1 MMPPQPYPGMYYQ
14 PMAPEHFLSRRN
26 VWTLNAI
33 ALVAIWVA
41 FIFRLVT
48 PDVNVLA
55 FSRFLVF
62 TGGFLGVL
70 ASTAAALGSKKTT
83 DLQNL
88 GLLVWAG
95 FLVAFVASALAVLP
109 GL

>member
-1 MMPPQPYPGMYYQ
+1 MPPPQPYPGMYYQ
-14 PMAPEHFLSRRN
+14 PMAPEHLLSRRN
-26 VWTLNAI
+26 VWTMNAI
-33 ALVAIWVA
+33 GIGAIWLA
-41 FIFRLVT
+41 FIFRLIT
-48 PDVNVLA
+48 ADPNVFK
-55 FSRFLVF
+55 FSQFLIF

-95 FLVAFVASALAVLP
+95 FLVTFVAAALTALP
-109 GL
+109 FL

>member
-1 MMPPQPYPGMYYQ
+1 MPPPQPYPGMYYQ

-33 ALVAIWVA
+33 GIGAIWLA

-48 PDVNVLA
+48 ADVNVLA
-55 FSRFLVF
+55 FSRFLIF

-88 GLLVWAG
+88 GLFVWAG
-95 FLVAFVASALAVLP
+95 FLVTFVATALGVLP
-109 GL
+109 LL